1 MLYLPAVA
9 VETTGIEDDMSHQTC
24 DRCKVAVYRKVY
36 ETNAEGKFV
45 GLGVD
50 CGCKRVAV
58 IKKAQTNSFC
68 LTLDHVADEF
78 GQKLHVENLRQLSA
92 AEKRYGF
99 QSVVLNSDAQNFDDP
114 PQQRKIEVAD
124 IHRFKYGSRESYKR
138 RFA

>member
-1 MLYLPAVA
+1 
-9 VETTGIEDDMSHQTC
+9 MSQTC
-24 DRCKVAVYRKVY
+24 ESCGVPVYRKVY

-50 CGCKRVAV
+50 CGCKRIAV

-114 PQQRKIEVAD
+114 PQQKPITVAD
-124 IHRFKYGSRESYKR
+124 VHKFKYSTREKYNR